1 MHNDDALIIIS
12 ILLPVFLFLLLF
24 PSLLPILLFSLTLLL
39 LLLLAYLDR
48 FTFSVAICRVVRF
61 SFSANRS
68 NNIILLLSSC
78 CFLRSVPPSFGVLTI
93 TRKSLPILPP
103 VMSFL

>member
-1 MHNDDALIIIS
+1 MHNDDALITIS

-39 LLLLAYLDR
+39 LLLAYLDR
-48 FTFSVAICRVVRF
+48 FTFIVAICRVVRF

-78 CFLRSVPPSFGVLTI
+78 CFLRSVPPSFEVLTI